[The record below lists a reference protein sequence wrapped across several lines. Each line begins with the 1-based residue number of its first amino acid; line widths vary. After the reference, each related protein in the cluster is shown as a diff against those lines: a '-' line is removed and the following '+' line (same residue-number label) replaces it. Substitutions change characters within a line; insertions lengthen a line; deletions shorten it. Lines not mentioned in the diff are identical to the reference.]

1 MLKLQTAYHVSLL
14 MKYWAGLYCSIKL
27 ESESR
32 NGAKDPGDY
41 VKRVDF
47 ISRQRNEILIQNDSP
62 CYWEG
67 KVSFLAWVMPCC
79 R

>member
-1 MLKLQTAYHVSLL
+1 MPKLQTAYHVSLL
-14 MKYWAGLYCSIKL
+14 MKYWDGLYCSIKV

-47 ISRQRNEILIQNDSP
+47 ISR
-62 CYWEG
+62 
-67 KVSFLAWVMPCC
+67 
-79 R
+79 